1 LSESAVTKGARKRLT
16 WLGVLIIGLVAII
29 GLGTATNA
37 GASFAPKLALDL
49 QGGTQIILAPVVQ
62 AGTKVTEEQL
72 TQAVAIIRQRVDAS
86 GVSEAQINTQGN
98 NNIVVSIPGTPDE
111 NTLKLIRSSAKLEFR
126 PVLETSQGVP
136 ASNASASATPSAA
149 PNTLGSTA
157 SPAPL
162 GTKATPSAT
171 PVASASAS
179 AAATAPVAGVDEATQ
194 KFFDALDCSKP
205 FRAAGQVDD
214 PTKPL
219 ATCDTSKYSK
229 YVLGPVEVEGTDIA
243 DANAGTVTTST
254 GASTNTWAVNLK
266 FTADGTTKFANT
278 TGRLFPLK
286 DPQNRFAIT
295 LDGYVITAPT
305 LQAVIT
311 GGSAQ
316 ITGNFDKNSSK
327 SLADQLKYGSLPIGF
342 EVQSQE
348 NISATLGSEQ
358 LNSGLLAGAIG
369 LLLVIIYSFFQY
381 RGLAIVTVGSLV
393 VAAII
398 TYLMIALLS
407 WRQGY
412 HLSLSG
418 VAGLIVAIGITADSF
433 IVYFERVRD
442 ELRDGRSLGASVES
456 GWKRA
461 IRTILVSDGVSLLAA
476 VVLYALTVGNVRGFA
491 FTLGLTTLI
500 DLAVV
505 ILFTHPML
513 ELLAKTKFFS
523 SGHSWSGFDSKA
535 LAATSYIGRGAFRV
549 SEVVPAGKAAKASKE
564 ASKRQT
570 LAERK
575 AAESAAAVSKS
586 EKSN

>member
-16 WLGVLIIGLVAII
+16 WLGVLIVGLVAII
-29 GLGTATNA
+29 GLGSATNA

-62 AGTKVTEEQL
+62 EGTKVTEEQL
-72 TQAVAIIRQRVDAS
+72 LQAVSIIRQRVDAS

-98 NNIVVSIPGTPDE
+98 NNIVVSIPGNPDE

-126 PVLETSQGVP
+126 PVLATGQGVSAT
-136 ASNASASATPSAA
+136 ASNTGATDSATASATPSA
-149 PNTLGSTA
+149 
-157 SPAPL
+157 
-162 GTKATPSAT
+162 TP
-171 PVASASAS
+171 
-179 AAATAPVAGVDEATQ
+179 AATTAPIAGVDDATI
-194 KFFDALDCSKP
+194 KLYDSLDCSQP

-214 PTKPL
+214 PTLPIV
-219 ATCDTSKYSK
+219 TCDTDLYGKYI
-229 YVLGPVEVEGTDIA
+229 LGPVEVEGTDIA

-254 GASTNTWAVNLK
+254 GAATNTWAVNLK
-266 FTADGTTKFANT
+266 FTGAGSDKFAKT
-278 TGRLFPLK
+278 TGRLFPLAA
-286 DPQNRFAIT
+286 PQNQFAIT

-311 GGSAQ
+311 GGNAQ

-327 SLADQLKYGSLPIGF
+327 TLADQLKYGALPISF

-358 LNSGLLAGAIG
+358 LTSGLLAGAIG

-381 RGLAIVTVGSLV
+381 RGLALVTVGSLV
-393 VAAII
+393 VAAVI

-442 ELRDGRSLGASVES
+442 ELRDGRNLGAAVET

-461 IRTILVSDGVSLLAA
+461 LRTILVSDGVSLLAA
-476 VVLYALTVGNVRGFA
+476 VVLYTLTVGNVRGFA

-523 SGHSWSGFDSKA
+523 SGHPWSGFDSKA
-535 LAATSYIGRGAFRV
+535 LGATSYVGRGAFRV
-549 SEVVPAGKAAKASKE
+549 SSAVPAGKAAKASKE
-564 ASKRQT
+564 ATKRQT

-575 AAESAAAVSKS
+575 AAENLAADSKS

>member
-1 LSESAVTKGARKRLT
+1 MSESAVTKGARKRLT
-16 WLGVLIIGLVAII
+16 WLGVLIVGLVAII
-29 GLGTATNA
+29 GLGSATNA

-62 AGTKVTEEQL
+62 EGTKVTEEQL
-72 TQAVAIIRQRVDAS
+72 LQAVSIIRQRVDAS

-98 NNIVVSIPGTPDE
+98 NNIVVSIPGNPDE

-126 PVLETSQGVP
+126 PVLATGQGVSAT
-136 ASNASASATPSAA
+136 ASNTGATDSATASATPSA
-149 PNTLGSTA
+149 
-157 SPAPL
+157 
-162 GTKATPSAT
+162 TP
-171 PVASASAS
+171 
-179 AAATAPVAGVDEATQ
+179 AATTAPIAGVDDATI
-194 KFFDALDCSKP
+194 KLYDSLDCSQP

-214 PTKPL
+214 PTLPIV
-219 ATCDTSKYSK
+219 TCDTDLYGKYI
-229 YVLGPVEVEGTDIA
+229 LGPVEVEGTDIA

-254 GASTNTWAVNLK
+254 GAATNTWAVNLK
-266 FTADGTTKFANT
+266 FTGAGTDKFAKT
-278 TGRLFPLK
+278 TGRLFPLAA
-286 DPQNRFAIT
+286 PQNQFAIT

-311 GGSAQ
+311 GGEAQ

-327 SLADQLKYGSLPIGF
+327 TLADQLKYGALPISF

-358 LNSGLLAGAIG
+358 LTSGLLAGAIG

-381 RGLAIVTVGSLV
+381 RGLALVTVGSLV

-442 ELRDGRSLGASVES
+442 ELRDGRNLGAAVET

-461 IRTILVSDGVSLLAA
+461 LRTILVSDGVSLLAA
-476 VVLYALTVGNVRGFA
+476 VVLYTLTVGNVRGFA

-523 SGHSWSGFDSKA
+523 SGHPWSGFDSKA
-535 LAATSYIGRGAFRV
+535 LGATSYVGRGAFRV
-549 SEVVPAGKAAKASKE
+549 SAAIPAGKAAKASKE
-564 ASKRQT
+564 ATKRQT

-575 AAESAAAVSKS
+575 AAENLAADSKS

>member
-1 LSESAVTKGARKRLT
+1 MSESAVTKGARKRLT
-16 WLGVLIIGLVAII
+16 WLGVLIVGLVAII
-29 GLGTATNA
+29 GLGSATNA

-62 AGTKVTEEQL
+62 EGTKVTEEQL
-72 TQAVAIIRQRVDAS
+72 LQAVSIIRQRVDAS

-98 NNIVVSIPGTPDE
+98 NNIVVSIPGSPDE

-126 PVLETSQGVP
+126 PVLATSQSTTAT
-136 ASNASASATPSAA
+136 ASDST
-149 PNTLGSTA
+149 STA
-157 SPAPL
+157 SP
-162 GTKATPSAT
+162 SAS
-171 PVASASAS
+171 PSASAS
-179 AAATAPVAGVDEATQ
+179 TGAAIPGVDAATQ
-194 KFFDALDCSKP
+194 KFYDSLDCTQA

-214 PTKPL
+214 PTLPL
-219 ATCDTSKYSK
+219 ATCDTSGFSK
-229 YVLGPVEVEGTDIA
+229 FILGPVEVEGTDIA
-243 DANAGTVTTST
+243 DASAGTVTTST

-266 FTADGTTKFANT
+266 FTGAGSDKFAAT
-278 TGRLFPLK
+278 TGRLFPLAA
-286 DPQNRFAIT
+286 PQNQFAIT

-311 GGSAQ
+311 GGTAQ

-327 SLADQLKYGSLPIGF
+327 ALADQLKYGALPISF

-358 LNSGLLAGAIG
+358 LSSGLLAGAIG

-381 RGLAIVTVGSLV
+381 RGLALVTVGSLV
-393 VAAII
+393 VAAVI

-442 ELRDGRSLGASVES
+442 ELRDGRNLGAAVET

-523 SGHSWSGFDSKA
+523 SGHPWSGFDSKA
-535 LAATSYIGRGAFRV
+535 LGATSYVGRGAFRV
-549 SEVVPAGKAAKASKE
+549 AAAVPAGKAARASKE
-564 ASKRQT
+564 ANKRQT

-575 AAESAAAVSKS
+575 ASESVSKS

>member
-16 WLGVLIIGLVAII
+16 WLGVLIVGLVAII
-29 GLGTATNA
+29 GLGSATNA

-62 AGTKVTEEQL
+62 EGTKVTEEQL
-72 TQAVAIIRQRVDAS
+72 LQAVSIIRQRVDAS

-98 NNIVVSIPGTPDE
+98 NNIVVSIPGNPDE

-126 PVLETSQGVP
+126 PVLATGQGVSAT
-136 ASNASASATPSAA
+136 ASNTGTEDSASASATPS
-149 PNTLGSTA
+149 T
-157 SPAPL
+157 
-162 GTKATPSAT
+162 TP
-171 PVASASAS
+171 
-179 AAATAPVAGVDEATQ
+179 AATTAPIAGVDDATM
-194 KFFDALDCSKP
+194 KLYDSLDCSQP

-214 PTKPL
+214 PTLPIV
-219 ATCDTSKYSK
+219 TCDTDLYGKYI
-229 YVLGPVEVEGTDIA
+229 LGPVEVEGTDIA

-254 GASTNTWAVNLK
+254 GAATNTWAVNLK
-266 FTADGTTKFANT
+266 FTGAGTEKFAET
-278 TGRLFPLK
+278 TGRLFPLAA
-286 DPQNRFAIT
+286 PQNQFAIT

-311 GGSAQ
+311 GGDAQ

-327 SLADQLKYGSLPIGF
+327 TLADQLKYGALPISF

-358 LNSGLLAGAIG
+358 LTSGLLAGAIG

-381 RGLAIVTVGSLV
+381 RGLALVTVGSLV

-442 ELRDGRSLGASVES
+442 ELRDGRNLGAAVET

-461 IRTILVSDGVSLLAA
+461 LRTILVSDGVSLLAA
-476 VVLYALTVGNVRGFA
+476 VVLYTLTVGNVRGFA

-523 SGHSWSGFDSKA
+523 SGHPWSGFDSKA
-535 LAATSYIGRGAFRV
+535 LGATSYVGRGAFRV
-549 SEVVPAGKAAKASKE
+549 SAAVPAGKAAKASKE
-564 ASKRQT
+564 ATKRQT

-575 AAESAAAVSKS
+575 AAENLAADSKS

>member
-1 LSESAVTKGARKRLT
+1 
-16 WLGVLIIGLVAII
+16 VAII
-29 GLGTATNA
+29 GLGSATNA

-62 AGTKVTEEQL
+62 EGTKVTEEQL
-72 TQAVAIIRQRVDAS
+72 LQAVSIIRQRVDAS

-98 NNIVVSIPGTPDE
+98 NNIVVSIPGNPDE

-126 PVLETSQGVP
+126 PVLATGQGVSAT
-136 ASNASASATPSAA
+136 ASNTGATDSATASATPTASASAT
-149 PNTLGSTA
+149 
-157 SPAPL
+157 
-162 GTKATPSAT
+162 
-171 PVASASAS
+171 
-179 AAATAPVAGVDEATQ
+179 TAPIAGVDDATI
-194 KFFDALDCSKP
+194 KFYDALDCSQP
-205 FRAAGQVDD
+205 FRSAGQIDD
-214 PTKPL
+214 PTLPIV
-219 ATCDTSKYSK
+219 TCDTDLYGKYI
-229 YVLGPVEVEGTDIA
+229 LGPVEVEGTDIA

-254 GASTNTWAVNLK
+254 GASTNTWAVNLE
-266 FTADGTTKFANT
+266 FTGAGSDKFAKT
-278 TGRLFPLK
+278 TGRLFPLAA
-286 DPQNRFAIT
+286 PQNQFAIT

-311 GGSAQ
+311 GGNAQ

-327 SLADQLKYGSLPIGF
+327 TLADQLKYGALPISF

-358 LNSGLLAGAIG
+358 LASGLLAGAIG

-381 RGLAIVTVGSLV
+381 RGLALVTVGSLV
-393 VAAII
+393 VAAVI
-398 TYLMIALLS
+398 TYLVVALLS

-442 ELRDGRSLGASVES
+442 ELRDGRNLGAAVET

-461 IRTILVSDGVSLLAA
+461 LRTILVSDGVSLLAA
-476 VVLYALTVGNVRGFA
+476 VVLYSLTVGNVRGFA

-523 SGHSWSGFDSKA
+523 SGHPWSGFDSKA
-535 LAATSYIGRGAFRV
+535 LGATSYVGRGAFRV
-549 SEVVPAGKAAKASKE
+549 SSAVPAGKAAKASKE

-575 AAESAAAVSKS
+575 AAENLAADSKS
-586 EKSN
+586 GKSN